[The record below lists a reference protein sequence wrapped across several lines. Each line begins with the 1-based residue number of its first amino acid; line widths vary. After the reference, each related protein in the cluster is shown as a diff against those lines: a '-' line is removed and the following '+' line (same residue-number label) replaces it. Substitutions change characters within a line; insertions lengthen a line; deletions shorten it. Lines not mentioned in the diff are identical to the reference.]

1 VEANEETTR
10 IQEEEEGTTI
20 IPEVVVEEEGTIIA
34 EEAEVGEAAEA
45 EEVEVASR
53 TIDREKEE
61 EEMTSIITKWKTRP
75 GR

>member
-1 VEANEETTR
+1 MEANEETTR

-20 IPEVVVEEEGTIIA
+20 IPEVGVEEEGTIIA
-34 EEAEVGEAAEA
+34 EEAEAGEAAEA

>member
-1 VEANEETTR
+1 
-10 IQEEEEGTTI
+10 
-20 IPEVVVEEEGTIIA
+20 VEEEGTIIA
-34 EEAEVGEAAEA
+34 EEAEAGEAAEA

>member
-1 VEANEETTR
+1 MEANEETTR
-10 IQEEEEGTTI
+10 IQEAE
-20 IPEVVVEEEGTIIA
+20 EEEGTIIA
-34 EEAEVGEAAEA
+34 EEAEAGEAAEA